1 MNSTA
6 KRLKLRPQPVNIIY
20 KRPDNYNKNNG
31 LLMSKGLRKLLLMLA
46 GQPGLHLI
54 SALILLSVFALYKQ
68 INLLS
73 IEIITGLSVIRLLYS
88 LLANPKPILVVHRIR
103 KKVLNVIEDELK
115 ITLALGAMAFALKWT
130 IDPEIIFIYGAVSM
144 WYHIFWMM
152 ATKKILKYLSGKLE
166 KSGYTPSQRKVIIVG
181 TGQRGKKAADVIKNS
196 PELETNLLGFVDYRK
211 DYLWRYRDIPLI
223 GHPDEIEKIISS
235 NQVDAIIVAVEPED
249 LSKTRKMFDTAEV
262 MGVPVCFM
270 AEIFEPKIS
279 EVKPSFING
288 TPVYLYRATSEN
300 QIALLAKAVMD
311 KVGAV
316 IGLILTS
323 PIFIACAVAIKLD
336 SKGPIFFKQ
345 TRSGLNG
352 KPFKLLKFRTMGND
366 AEKKKQELEK
376 MNEMSGPVFK
386 IKNDPRVTRIGRLL
400 RKTSMDELPQFI
412 NVLLGD
418 MSLVGPRPPLPKEV
432 AKYEDWQRRR
442 LSVKP
447 GVTCTWQVSG
457 RNNIDFDQWMKLDLE
472 YIDNWSIWDDT
483 KIIVRTIPA
492 VVKGSGAS

>member
-1 MNSTA
+1 MN
-6 KRLKLRPQPVNIIY
+6 KE
-20 KRPDNYNKNNG
+20 
-31 LLMSKGLRKLLLMLA
+31 LRKVLLMLA

-54 SALILLSVFALYKQ
+54 SALILIGIFTIYNQV
-68 INLLS
+68 NLLS
-73 IEIITGLSVIRLLYS
+73 FEILAGISTIRILYS

-103 KKVLNVIEDELK
+103 KKVLNVLEDELK
-115 ITLALGAMAFALKWT
+115 ITLALGAMAFALKWA
-130 IDPEIIFIYGAVSM
+130 IDPQIIFVFGVVNM
-144 WYHIFWMM
+144 LYHIVWMM
-152 ATKKILKYLSGKLE
+152 ATKKILKYISGKLE
-166 KSGYTPSQRKVIIVG
+166 KSGYTPTQRKVIIVG
-181 TGQRGKKAADVIKNS
+181 TGLRGKKAADVIKNS

-249 LSKTRKMFDTAEV
+249 LSPTRKMFDTAEL

-279 EVKPSFING
+279 QVKPSFING

-300 QIALLAKAVMD
+300 QLALFAKTVMD
-311 KVGAV
+311 KIGALA
-316 IGLILTS
+316 GLLLAS
-323 PIFIACAVAIKLD
+323 PVFLICAIAIKLD
-336 SKGPIFFKQ
+336 SQGPIFFKQ

-352 KPFKLLKFRTMGND
+352 KPFQLLKFRTMDID
-366 AEKKKQELEK
+366 AENKKKELEK

-386 IKNDPRVTRIGRLL
+386 IKNDPRVTKVGRLL

-432 AKYEDWQRRR
+432 AKYENWQRRR

-483 KIIVRTIPA
+483 KIIARTIPA